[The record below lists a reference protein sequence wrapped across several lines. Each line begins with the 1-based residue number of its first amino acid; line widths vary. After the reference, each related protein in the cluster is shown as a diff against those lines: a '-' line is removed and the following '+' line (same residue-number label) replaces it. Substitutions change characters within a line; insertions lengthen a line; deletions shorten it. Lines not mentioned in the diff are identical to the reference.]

1 METADKL
8 PVQIVIAE
16 DNPADVKLVHMAL
29 RDAGLNCS
37 LRIVGDGAQ
46 AIALIE
52 TLDADSKAAPID
64 LLLLDMHL
72 PKYDGE
78 DVLKRLRSTDLNLP
92 KKNGEDVLRRLRS
105 SAKCGRTLVL
115 VVTSSDSARDREP
128 VAALGIAGY
137 FKKPS
142 EYAEFMKLGSIVK
155 RLLEET
161 TPSADAE

>member
-37 LRIVGDGAQ
+37 LRVVGDGAQ

-78 DVLKRLRSTDLNLP
+78 DVLKRLRSTERHAQTPVIVMTTSNAPQDHEKAL
-92 KKNGEDVLRRLRS
+92 KNAAVYYFMKPSSVKEFLQLGEIILDILRRRT
-105 SAKCGRTLVL
+105 GRQ
-115 VVTSSDSARDREP
+115 AEDRKGA
-128 VAALGIAGY
+128 V
-137 FKKPS
+137 
-142 EYAEFMKLGSIVK
+142 
-155 RLLEET
+155 
-161 TPSADAE
+161 